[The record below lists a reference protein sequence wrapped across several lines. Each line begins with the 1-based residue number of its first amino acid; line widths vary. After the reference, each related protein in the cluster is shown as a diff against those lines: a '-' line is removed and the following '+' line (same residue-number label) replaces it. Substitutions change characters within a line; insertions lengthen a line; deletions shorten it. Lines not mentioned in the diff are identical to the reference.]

1 MAGVALGAGDLI
13 SHVVTL
19 AVAACAAILVQH
31 FVVGAARKAI
41 DGSNLPSATIF
52 INLLRA
58 LVWAFA
64 LLAVLK
70 PVFGVEPTAFI
81 TALGVTSLVVSLGLQ
96 DTISN
101 LVGGLGLMTAR
112 VVKPGDQVGVGSVT
126 GEVVDVTWRST
137 LVRSRGGSV
146 DLIPNSV
153 LNKTGLTRR
162 TRWQVTCADLPF
174 AVASGNDLDQVA
186 QDIRDAAE
194 SLRACSSPSLRW
206 RSSSLSSRLAR
217 RLGSCTF
224 TSRMTSFPRTR
235 WTAWR
240 ERSRTAP
247 GWPIRRATLSP
258 DATAS

>member
-174 AVASGNDLDQVA
+174 AVASGNDLDRVA
-186 QDIRDAAE
+186 QDIRDAAARE
-194 SLRACSSPSLRW
+194 LAGLLEPVFEVEVVFTEFTPRAALGVVHLHVKDDVVPSHAVD
-206 RSSSLSSRLAR
+206 RLAR
-217 RLGSCTF
+217 AIANCPWMAYTQGDSL
-224 TSRMTSFPRTR
+224 
-235 WTAWR
+235 A
-240 ERSRTAP
+240 
-247 GWPIRRATLSP
+247 
-258 DATAS
+258 